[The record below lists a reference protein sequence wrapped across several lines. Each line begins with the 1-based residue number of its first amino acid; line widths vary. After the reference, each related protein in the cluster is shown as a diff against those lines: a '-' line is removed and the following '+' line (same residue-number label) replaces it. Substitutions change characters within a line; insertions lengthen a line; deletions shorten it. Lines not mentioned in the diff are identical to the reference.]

1 MLVRIRQAGTRT
13 GARYVGWF
21 TSGRDSN
28 WVWICGWFTSGR
40 ESNRVLIC
48 WSDYVWPGLELGLDT
63 LVGLHLA
70 GTRTGSGY
78 VVIWPGLECSNIVSY
93 CIQLGLYLSLDNY
106 SVARKPYTVLHS
118 ASVAIL

>member
-28 WVWICGWFTSGR
+28 WVWIC
-40 ESNRVLIC
+40 L
-48 WSDYVWPGLELGLDT
+48 SDYVWPGLLLGLDM

-78 VVIWPGLECSNIVSY
+78 VVGLHLAGNRTGS
-93 CIQLGLYLSLDNY
+93 
-106 SVARKPYTVLHS
+106 
-118 ASVAIL
+118 